1 MLSALIPGMILIF
14 IEGIGIAAVAFML
27 TFFNAMVR
35 ELHHDRAPG
44 IVERQKICPEP
55 ASSKQ
60 YQQQD
65 RAA

>member
-1 MLSALIPGMILIF
+1 VILTFIF
-14 IEGIGIAAVAFML
+14 EGASIAAVAFML

-35 ELHHDRAPG
+35 ELRHDRAPG
-44 IVERQKICPEP
+44 IVERQKNCPEP
-55 ASSKQ
+55 ATSKQ

>member
-1 MLSALIPGMILIF
+1 MILILM
-14 IEGIGIAAVAFML
+14 EGAGIAAVAFML

-35 ELHHDRAPG
+35 ELRHDRAPG
-44 IVERQKICPEP
+44 IVERQKNCPEP
-55 ASSKQ
+55 ATSKQ

>member
-1 MLSALIPGMILIF
+1 MILILM
-14 IEGIGIAAVAFML
+14 EGAGIAAVAFML

-35 ELHHDRAPG
+35 ELRLDRAPG
-44 IVERQKICPEP
+44 IVERQKIGPEP

>member
-1 MLSALIPGMILIF
+1 M
-14 IEGIGIAAVAFML
+14 IEGISVAAVAFML

-35 ELHHDRAPG
+35 ELRHDRAPG
-44 IVERQKICPEP
+44 IVERQKNCPEP
-55 ASSKQ
+55 ATSKP

>member
-1 MLSALIPGMILIF
+1 MILIF

-35 ELHHDRAPG
+35 ELRHDRAPG
-44 IVERQKICPEP
+44 IVERQKSGSERLTPERH
-55 ASSKQ
+55 Q
-60 YQQQD
+60 HQD

>member
-1 MLSALIPGMILIF
+1 MILTFIF
-14 IEGIGIAAVAFML
+14 EGVSVAAAAFML

-35 ELHHDRAPG
+35 ELRHDRAPG
-44 IVERQKICPEP
+44 IVERQKNCPEP
-55 ASSKQ
+55 TTSKT